1 MNGVADHLLNVH
13 LLGLATAFGVG
24 NDQNN
29 RSVLLGFDCN
39 AFVAANFGKGRKV
52 HKARIHR
59 QYGDGGI
66 HTIPLVGQGPFSGLD
81 IFRLQLDLA
90 VRTIEGV
97 GKRFFIA

>member
-29 RSVLLGFDCN
+29 RRVLLGFDGN
-39 AFVAANFGKGRKV
+39 AFVVANFIQGRQV

-59 QYGDGGI
+59 QYCDGDI
-66 HTIPLVGQGPFSGLD
+66 HTIPLIGQRTFSGNY
-81 IFRLQLDLA
+81 IFRLQLDLT
-90 VRTIEGV
+90 VRTIEGI
-97 GKRFFIA
+97 GERFFIA